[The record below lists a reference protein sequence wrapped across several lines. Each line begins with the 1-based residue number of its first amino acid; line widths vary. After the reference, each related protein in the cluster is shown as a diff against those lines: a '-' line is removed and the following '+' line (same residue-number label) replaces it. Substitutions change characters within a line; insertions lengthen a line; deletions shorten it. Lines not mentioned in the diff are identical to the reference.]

1 MIKVRSHE
9 MLVLPNV
16 TIKLSNMKKNY
27 GTTECDKS
35 TVRCDVS
42 LLKVIMEPLN
52 VREKKKKGTTKCNKR
67 TIAYDVGTTQCDDRT
82 NKCEKK

>member
-1 MIKVRSHE
+1 MKKKVREPLNVIKVLSHE

-35 TVRCDVS
+35 TVKCDVS
-42 LLKVIMEPLN
+42 
-52 VREKKKKGTTKCNKR
+52 TT
-67 TIAYDVGTTQCDDRT
+67 
-82 NKCEKK
+82 

>member
-1 MIKVRSHE
+1 MVP
-9 MLVLPNV
+9 PNV
-16 TIKLSNMKKNY
+16 TKVQSNVML
-27 GTTECDKS
+27 
-35 TVRCDVS
+35 V

-52 VREKKKKGTTKCNKR
+52 VRGKKKKKKKGTTKCNKI

>member
-1 MIKVRSHE
+1 MKPSNMKKKKVREPLNVIKVRSHE

-35 TVRCDVS
+35 TVKCDVS
-42 LLKVIMEPLN
+42 
-52 VREKKKKGTTKCNKR
+52 TT
-67 TIAYDVGTTQCDDRT
+67 
-82 NKCEKK
+82 